1 MGDRINKTQSYF
13 ELDYDSYKQ
22 ELICALEDPGTHFY
36 LDTCFLNK
44 LLFTREDARKLILS
58 WLQNRIDHVHIP
70 YWVYMEYM
78 KRAVNI
84 ELLKSI
90 SPWSEFKFKNSLER
104 LKENL
109 YLYLDDKVA
118 KSCFKDVYECRE
130 KYDEAVSIIGKIEKM
145 TNDFSVAHNEISEL
159 FFPNCV
165 MEKIKDLS
173 KLEKDFNIRCENKIP
188 PGFDE
193 DKKTNVYGDFFIWNE
208 ILNKQEVNHKAIFLS
223 NDQKKDWVYTPQK
236 ILLDGK
242 LIPNEAKKSSETL
255 QLPIRIA
262 SPQLCLEFLQ
272 KTNTDDIFIVTRRT
286 FMEILYNKDDVTY
299 RPFLTLLACDGKFA
313 NSLASNPDEE
323 LPNSS
328 VSCSETGS
336 CSKESFETESLKKY
350 SIRALHD
357 SEYVTNPSDK
367 LDLCIEKFKSH
378 NWYTQSS
385 GFNDFLQILSGLDKN
400 MYSKFLDDNKNA
412 LFILGRNI
420 YQAAC
425 GSENDS
431 LAYISNLHA
440 NIVKLN
446 TDDRQNYVLDGM
458 FYEVHFDKFGQLRE
472 NPKAK
477 YFNLLMDAL
486 EAGSTTELFIRT
498 ALDSFKGRMIYL
510 PGDSVVQFKI
520 DWNNNGKENLIN
532 SIKWNGH
539 ELLRPCDER
548 EYIPNN
554 CYLYETSY
562 TSLGHSLV
570 KCLSKLFLIPQNKIE
585 LGEFP
590 LGEKWSLEPSKY
602 VNPNLPYLMYKE

>member
-1 MGDRINKTQSYF
+1 MNKTRSYF
-13 ELDYDSYKQ
+13 EFDFDSYKQ
-22 ELICALEDPGTHFY
+22 ELDDVINDKNTHFY

-58 WLQNRIDHVHIP
+58 WLNNRISRVHVP

-84 ELLKSI
+84 EYLKSI
-90 SPWSEFKFKNSLER
+90 SPWSGFRFKNTLESY
-104 LKENL
+104 KENL

-118 KSCFKDVYECRE
+118 KTKFNDAHDCRKKYE
-130 KYDEAVSIIGKIEKM
+130 EAVSTIGKIEKL
-145 TNDFSVAHNEISEL
+145 TNDFSEAHNEISEL
-159 FFPNCV
+159 LFPKCV
-165 MEKIKDLS
+165 MEKIENLNE
-173 KLEKDFNIRCENKIP
+173 LERNFDIRCENKIP

-193 DKKTNVYGDFFIWNE
+193 SKETNVYGDFFVWNE
-208 ILNKQEVNHKAIFLS
+208 ILKNQEKNSKAVFFS
-223 NDQKKDWVYTPQK
+223 NDAKKDWVYAPQK
-236 ILLDGK
+236 IILKGK
-242 LIPNEAKKSSETL
+242 STSNEVRNSLETL
-255 QLPIRIA
+255 RLPVRIA
-262 SPQLCLEFLQ
+262 TPQLCLEFLK
-272 KTNTDDIFIVTRRT
+272 KTNTDNFFVVTGRF
-286 FMEILYNKDDVTY
+286 FMEILYNENNDLYK
-299 RPFLTLLACDGKFA
+299 PFLTLLACDGKFA
-313 NSLASNPDEE
+313 NSLASNPAEE
-323 LPNSS
+323 SHNSS
-328 VSCSETGS
+328 ASSSETGS
-336 CSKESFETESLKKY
+336 CSNGSFETESLKKY
-350 SIRALHD
+350 SIKALHD

-385 GFNDFLQILSGLDKN
+385 GFNDFLQILSGLDKRT
-400 MYSKFLDDNKNA
+400 YSKFLDDNKDA

-431 LAYISNLHA
+431 LAYISNLHE

-458 FYEVHFDKFGQLRE
+458 FYEVYFDKFGQSRE

-477 YFNLLMDAL
+477 YFNYLMDAL
-486 EAGSTTELFIRT
+486 EAGSSTELFIRT
-498 ALDSFKGRMIYL
+498 ALDSFKERIIYL
-510 PGDSVVQFKI
+510 PGDSTVQFKI
-520 DWNNNGKENLIN
+520 GWNKNGKENVIN
-532 SIKWNGH
+532 SIKWNSH
-539 ELLRPCDER
+539 ELLRQCDER

-554 CYLYETSY
+554 CYLYEPSY
-562 TSLGHSLV
+562 TSLGPSLV
-570 KCLSKLFLIPQNKIE
+570 KCLSKLFLIPHNKIE